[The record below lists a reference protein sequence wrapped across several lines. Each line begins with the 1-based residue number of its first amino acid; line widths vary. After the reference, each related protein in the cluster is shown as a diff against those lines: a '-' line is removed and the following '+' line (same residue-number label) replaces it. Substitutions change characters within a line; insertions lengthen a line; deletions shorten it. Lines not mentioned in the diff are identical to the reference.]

1 MNEERKVLGVKI
13 SPLAK
18 YRIKVLREKAKKDAG
33 RNVTYTEV
41 LEKLI
46 NEEYEK
52 THVNEN

>member
-18 YRIKVLREKAKKDAG
+18 YRIKVLREKAKKAAG

-41 LEKLI
+41 LEALI
-46 NEEYEK
+46 NQEYEK
-52 THVNEN
+52 AHANG

>member
-18 YRIKVLREKAKKDAG
+18 YRIKVLREKAKKAAG

-41 LEKLI
+41 LEALI
-46 NEEYEK
+46 DQAFEK
-52 THVNEN
+52 AQGNG